1 MKKLFAIAIF
11 VNILNTNLFAE
22 TKDTTS
28 NDRQI
33 DIEIEANYL
42 HHYIWRGAQFG
53 SNDVSQSYLYAEYKK
68 WSVNFGVNCNFFPKN
83 LPTEYYTHPV
93 VYDEQDFQLTYT
105 DEYKKL
111 KYEINWYTYVYFF
124 QINSPSTSE
133 LSAKLTY
140 PLSEHFNIVSEN
152 VADIYTYKKS
162 LFTNTGIQTTFTLF
176 KKLEFE
182 INLLDGY
189 GNKYFNNAYYSDADK
204 GMNYISTY
212 SELNIPLKHDYYL
225 KGFYEYN
232 RYTSKHGIDYTGINH
247 TSNFGL
253 SVGKDFSIKLKSKP
267 KSKI

>member
-1 MKKLFAIAIF
+1 M
-11 VNILNTNLFAE
+11 NLFRANLIAATE
-22 TKDTTS
+22 DSTS
-28 NDRQI
+28 NDKQI

-42 HHYIWRGAQFG
+42 RHYIWRGAQFG
-53 SNDVSQSYLYAEYKK
+53 SDDVSQSYIYAEYKK
-68 WSVNFGVNCNFFPKN
+68 WAVNLGVNCNYFPKN
-83 LPTEYYTHPV
+83 LPMESYTHPV

-140 PLSEHFNIVSEN
+140 ALSEHFNIISEN
-152 VADIYTYKKS
+152 VADIYSYQKS
-162 LFTNTGIQTTFTLF
+162 LYSNTGIQTTFTLF

-182 INLLDGY
+182 INLIDGY
-189 GNKYFNNAYYSDADK
+189 GNKYFNHAYYSDAA
-204 GMNYISTY
+204 GGVNYISTY
-212 SELNIPLKHDYYL
+212 NELNIPLKHNYYI

-232 RYTSKHGIDYTGINH
+232 RYTSKDVIDLIGINH
-247 TSNFGL
+247 TSNFGISL
-253 SVGKDFSIKLKSKP
+253 GKDFSIKLKSRP